1 MLARC
6 NILSPVPGQK
16 AMTMQSL
23 CPNESQVTAV
33 PVLSDRSFNRNCL
46 QTLRTYLYFYSLEPK
61 WYRHKNVSFSFKT
74 KVVQTLKKKK
84 LFICSNF
91 VIISRL
97 AIRLSCK
104 VCSHANTSVFG
115 TNSGSNEA
123 GQWPPCNLGLLEKN
137 PYSLNSWRVV
147 AGGFLQCTKTSLYLL
162 SSADCNSYVCNLHAI
177 SRCLQEWSI

>member
-1 MLARC
+1 MSQWIASHSCPCAFRQEFQ
-6 NILSPVPGQK
+6 QK
-16 AMTMQSL
+16 L
-23 CPNESQVTAV
+23 P
-33 PVLSDRSFNRNCL
+33 SDTQDL
-46 QTLRTYLYFYSLEPK
+46 QYLYFYSLEPK

-84 LFICSNF
+84 NLFICSNF
-91 VIISRL
+91 VIISHL
-97 AIRLSCK
+97 AIRLGCK